1 MSEHIYKV
9 VEVIGSSAESWAKAA
24 ELAIKSAAG
33 TLEDLRVARVVEQ
46 DIKIGED
53 GKILYRSKLDLS
65 FRLHDKSELQK

>member
-24 ELAIKSAAG
+24 EMAIKNASAS
-33 TLEDLRVARVVEQ
+33 LEDLRVAKVVEQ
-46 DIKIGED
+46 DIRIGED
-53 GKILYRSKLDLS
+53 GKVLYRSKLDLS